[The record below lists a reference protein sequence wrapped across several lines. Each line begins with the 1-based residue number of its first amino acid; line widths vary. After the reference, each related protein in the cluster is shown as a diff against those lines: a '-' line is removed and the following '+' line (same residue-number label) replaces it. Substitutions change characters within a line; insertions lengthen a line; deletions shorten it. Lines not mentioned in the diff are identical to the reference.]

1 MPGLTDSAA
10 CPSTLPQEFSSR
22 LVFTLPRYYWL
33 IKILAIA
40 FISLIHSRPWP
51 SITGLCVLTIRTCR
65 PRGFR
70 PSLLMLL
77 YLAGDRHANSIG
89 GPFLCWG
96 PTSWIE
102 SCGWNFERNETQ
114 EMSRFRG
121 RVKWFNSAE
130 GYGFIG
136 RDGQPDVF
144 VHFTGIAKSGYKFLT
159 EEDDVEFDIV
169 QGPRGPQASEV
180 TVLPMLLRESSSEGS
195 V

>member
-1 MPGLTDSAA
+1 
-10 CPSTLPQEFSSR
+10 
-22 LVFTLPRYYWL
+22 
-33 IKILAIA
+33 
-40 FISLIHSRPWP
+40 
-51 SITGLCVLTIRTCR
+51 
-65 PRGFR
+65 
-70 PSLLMLL
+70 
-77 YLAGDRHANSIG
+77 
-89 GPFLCWG
+89 
-96 PTSWIE
+96 
-102 SCGWNFERNETQ
+102 
-114 EMSRFRG
+114 MSRFRG